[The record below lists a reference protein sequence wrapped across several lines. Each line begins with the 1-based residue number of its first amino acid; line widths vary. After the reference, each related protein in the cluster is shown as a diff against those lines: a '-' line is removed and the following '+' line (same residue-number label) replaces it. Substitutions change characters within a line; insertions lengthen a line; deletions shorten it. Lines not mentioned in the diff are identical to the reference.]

1 MRTLVP
7 SAPGILRVSPR
18 ILTARRVISAAAR
31 RVKVNRRIR
40 CGSVPLRTRRAT
52 RWASVLVLPV
62 PAPAT
67 IKSGPDDRRSLMPY
81 STATRCLSFRST
93 QRICA
98 DEHSDTSAFGKLPS
112 SGQCQLAGGLPVSVV
127 SCQSRSES
135 WQSQLSVVSWAT
147 SG

>member
-31 RVKVNRRIR
+31 RVKVSRRIR
-40 CGSVPLRTRRAT
+40 CGSVPSRTRRAT

-67 IKSGPDDRRSLMPY
+67 IKSGPDDRLSSMPY
-81 STATRCLSFRST
+81 STAARCLSFRST
-93 QRICA
+93 RRVCA
-98 DEHSDTSAFGKLPS
+98 DEHFDTSAFG
-112 SGQCQLAGGLPVSVV
+112 GGLPVSVASCQGVGSV
-127 SCQSRSES
+127 SCRLSAGSRGASRSS
-135 WQSQLSVVSWAT
+135 WQTDNWHWQL
-147 SG
+147 